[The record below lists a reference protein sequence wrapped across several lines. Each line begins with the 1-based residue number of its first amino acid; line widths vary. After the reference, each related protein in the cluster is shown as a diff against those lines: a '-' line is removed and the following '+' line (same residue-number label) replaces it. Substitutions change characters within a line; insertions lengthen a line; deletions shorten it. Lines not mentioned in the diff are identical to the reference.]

1 MTPKERFLSALALD
15 MPDRIPTMHIQ
26 LGGGN
31 RLQDITGLTIKEAYS
46 DPEKFAQMCL
56 ATREFGF
63 DNVMVGWGDL
73 LNEAQAF
80 GVKLSFPNERDYPR
94 GVPILP
100 EDIDKLDY
108 VDPMKDRVW
117 SASLEAA
124 KIVNGKVGKEMA
136 VIGQVSDPFTLAA
149 SVRGFDGLLM
159 DEIMEPD
166 RLHHLLKVL
175 TDSLTE
181 YGRLLKDHSGVEIIF
196 IEDGSADSEQNEF
209 QLAKTFDI
217 DYAQTMADRF
227 HQNGQMTILSNCA
240 KGAYLEA
247 QFDAVKPSA
256 IHTSYDWDGYANA
269 LKMLKG
275 KGCLAAG
282 ILPHFIARSNPEE
295 IRQKVSELIGSS
307 GDGSGLIVTSAGE
320 IPFDAPPENLK
331 VLGNSTNTSSIA

>member
-1 MTPKERFLSALALD
+1 MTPKERFLSALDLD
-15 MPDRIPTMHIQ
+15 MPDRIPTMHVQ

-31 RLQDITGLTIKEAYS
+31 ILQDMTGLTIKEAYS
-46 DPEKFAQMCL
+46 DPSKFARMCL

-80 GVKLSFPNERDYPR
+80 GVQLSFPNDRDYPR
-94 GVPILP
+94 GAPISP
-100 EDIDKLDY
+100 EEIDKLEY
-108 VDPMKDRVW
+108 VDPAKDKIW
-117 SASLEAA
+117 SASLDAA
-124 KIVNGKVGKEMA
+124 EMIIGKVGNEVA

-159 DEIMEPD
+159 DEIMEPG

-181 YGRLLKDHSGVEIIF
+181 YGRLLKDRSGVEMIF

-209 QLAKTFDI
+209 QLARTFDI
-217 DYAQTMADRF
+217 DYAQTLAEEF
-227 HQNGQMTILSNCA
+227 HRMGLKTILSNCA

-247 QFDAVKPSA
+247 QFEAVKPTA
-256 IHTSYDWDGYANA
+256 IHTSFEWDGYPSAVS
-269 LKMLKG
+269 MLKG

-282 ILPHFIARSNPEE
+282 ILPHFIARSNPDE
-295 IRQKVSELIGSS
+295 IRQKVSELIRSS
-307 GDGSGLIVTSAGE
+307 GDGSGLIVTSSGE
-320 IPFDAPPENLK
+320 IPFDAPLENIKALAS
-331 VLGNSTNTSSIA
+331 STHSREV

>member
-1 MTPKERFLSALALD
+1 MTPKGRFLSALGRD

-31 RLQDITGLTIKEAYS
+31 HLQDVTGLTIRDAYS
-46 DPEKFAQMCL
+46 DPRKFAQMCL

-63 DNVMVGWGDL
+63 DNIMVGWGDL

-80 GVKLSFPNERDYPR
+80 GVQLSFPNDRDYPR
-94 GVPILP
+94 GTPIRP
-100 EDIDKLDY
+100 EEIDKLEY
-108 VDPMKDRVW
+108 IDPNEDRIW

-124 KIVNGKVGKEMA
+124 KIINGKVGSEVA

-166 RLHHLLKVL
+166 RTHHLLKVL

-181 YGRLLKDHSGVEIIF
+181 YGRLLKDRSGVEIIY

-217 DYAQTMADRF
+217 DYAQTMAEGF
-227 HQNGQMTILSNCA
+227 HRVGLMTILSNCA

-247 QFDAVKPSA
+247 QFEAVKPTA
-256 IHTSYDWDGYANA
+256 IHTSFDWEGYPNA
-269 LKMLKG
+269 VSILRG

-282 ILPHFIARSNPEE
+282 LLPHFIARSNPDE
-295 IRQKVSELIGSS
+295 IRQKVSELIRSS

-320 IPFDAPPENLK
+320 IPFDAPLENVKALARATDLSK
-331 VLGNSTNTSSIA
+331 E

>member
-1 MTPKERFLSALALD
+1 
-15 MPDRIPTMHIQ
+15 MHIQ

-31 RLQDITGLTIKEAYS
+31 YLQDVTGLTIKEAYS
-46 DPEKFAQMCL
+46 DPKKFAQMCL
-56 ATREFGF
+56 STREFGF

-80 GVKLSFPNERDYPR
+80 GVQLSFPNDRDYPR
-94 GVPILP
+94 GAPI
-100 EDIDKLDY
+100 
-108 VDPMKDRVW
+108 
-117 SASLEAA
+117 SLEAIDNLEYIDPIKDEVWSVSLKAA
-124 KIVNGKVGKEMA
+124 KIINEKVGSEVA

-166 RLHHLLKVL
+166 RMHHLLKVL

-181 YGRLLKDHSGVEIIF
+181 YGRLLKDLSGLEIIF

-217 DYAQTMADRF
+217 DYAQTMAESF
-227 HQNGQMTILSNCA
+227 HKVGLMTILSNCA

-247 QFDAVKPSA
+247 QFEAVKPTA
-256 IHTSYDWDGYANA
+256 IHTSFDWDGYTNA
-269 LKMLKG
+269 VSMLRG

-282 ILPHFIARSNPEE
+282 ILPHFIARSNPGE
-295 IRQKVSELIGSS
+295 IRQKVSELIRSS
-307 GDGSGLIVTSAGE
+307 GDGTGLIVTSAGE
-320 IPFDAPPENLK
+320 IPFDAPMENIKALTS
-331 VLGNSTNTSSIA
+331 STNISKG